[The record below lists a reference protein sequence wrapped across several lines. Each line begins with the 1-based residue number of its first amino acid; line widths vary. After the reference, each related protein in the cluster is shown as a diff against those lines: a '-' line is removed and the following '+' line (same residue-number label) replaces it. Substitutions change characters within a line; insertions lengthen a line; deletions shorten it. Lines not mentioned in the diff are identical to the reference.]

1 MFRGHMSVHT
11 ASDTPEDPLAT
22 QAALLAQRIESALP
36 VMFARWLSLHD
47 ARGASCWQ
55 SGSVLGPAERDGVRA
70 ALEAFGGDAAPARV
84 NCALQSERT
93 AVLLR
98 STDVFGDFTGFVM
111 MVVDNKRLKGKGVS
125 AKDMPVPVLKAVRD
139 WGAALAMPLPED
151 DTAMLAMLAPPA
163 SEDADDASGE
173 LQLGIEVPDAAAAH
187 LQTLPL
193 LLYAQRLVPIQSGTR
208 IRRYET
214 LVRLPSVESWN
225 AAPDVLLREAEQRSL
240 GHVIDGRVVAE
251 LVTWLRARKEVW
263 RTEPAQFSVNL
274 SATTL
279 HDPHFPGFVTSS
291 LQQAGL
297 PQGIIAFEI
306 DQSLCRRHP
315 QRSHDLAVLFERAG
329 AGIVIDDFSLHEDS
343 VSLLMLP
350 GLRLIKIDRDLT
362 GTVLHSKS
370 GQACMAAI
378 VSMARVAG
386 VHSVAKKIDREEEH
400 ALLGAL
406 GVDFVQ
412 GYGAAPPA
420 PLDAIDSDRAQ
431 SLTIDPLAGPERPPS
446 R

>member
-1 MFRGHMSVHT
+1 MFRGDMALHT
-11 ASDTPEDPLAT
+11 APHPTEDQLAT

-47 ARGASCWQ
+47 ARGATCWQ

-84 NCALQSERT
+84 NCALQGERT

-139 WGAALAMPLPED
+139 WGAALATPLPQD
-151 DTAMLAMLAPPA
+151 DTAALTVLAGQGA
-163 SEDADDASGE
+163 EDRDEFSGE
-173 LQLGIEVPDAAAAH
+173 LQLGIEVADAAAVH

-193 LLYAQRLVPIQSGTR
+193 LLYAQRLVPIQPGAR
-208 IRRYET
+208 IRRFET

-240 GHVIDGRVVAE
+240 GHVIDGRVVTQLIA
-251 LVTWLRARKEVW
+251 WLRARKEVW

-279 HDPHFPGFVTSS
+279 HDPHFPGFVTTS

-297 PQGIIAFEI
+297 PPGIIAFEI

-329 AGIVIDDFSLHEDS
+329 AGLVIDDFSLHEDS
-343 VSLLMLP
+343 VSLLMTP

-362 GTVLHSKS
+362 GAVLHSKS
-370 GQACMAAI
+370 GQACIAAI

-386 VHSVAKKIDREEEH
+386 VHSVAKKIDREDEH
-400 ALLGAL
+400 GLLAAL

-412 GYGAAPPA
+412 GYGAAAPA
-420 PLDAIDSDRAQ
+420 PLEAIDSDRAQ
-431 SLTIDPLAGPERPPS
+431 SLAVDPLAEPDRPPD